1 MGGGHH
7 RINGQNGV
15 EFRKGAAAECDER
28 GRIDGAVR
36 RAIMVK
42 AGNLAL
48 RNRPAV
54 RPKQDDFGVGL
65 SGVNNGNSTRQL

>member
-1 MGGGHH
+1 
-7 RINGQNGV
+7 
-15 EFRKGAAAECDER
+15 
-28 GRIDGAVR
+28 
-36 RAIMVK
+36 MVK